1 VTYFNPLAWTRRQQA
16 LVDRADA
23 WLESARSDAHLLT
36 AEQLTEIDTWLTES
50 YPGVDQNVLQYLA
63 RSRDKLKK
71 GGTS

>member
-16 LVDRADA
+16 LADRTDA

-36 AEQLTEIDTWLTES
+36 AEQLAEIDTWLTES

-71 GGTS
+71 GGTP

>member
-1 VTYFNPLAWTRRQQA
+1 MTYFNPLAWTRRQQA

-36 AEQLTEIDTWLTES
+36 AEQLTEIDTWLSES
-50 YPGVDQNVLQYLA
+50 YPGIDQNVLQYLA